1 VKVTSQLAFA
11 QVCIALY
18 LFRVKLAQCNP
29 TIHQPRIAG
38 VVMSQ
43 QLQRVQQVID
53 AWRQLDIEGVLECLT
68 DDIEY
73 HYLVGQRP
81 LVGKEWV
88 RRFLVKFGH
97 GQSDIKWRIA
107 NHASNGDLL
116 MIEGIDDYID
126 AGGNHIRTPYMG
138 VFEFRDG
145 KICRWRDYVD
155 PGLISM
161 AKAREPFPAW
171 LEELVA

>member
-1 VKVTSQLAFA
+1 M
-11 QVCIALY
+11 
-18 LFRVKLAQCNP
+18 NP
-29 TIHQPRIAG
+29 
-38 VVMSQ
+38 
-43 QLQRVQQVID
+43 QLQCVQQIID
-53 AWRQLDIEGVLECLT
+53 AWKQADIDGVLDCLT

-88 RRFLVKFGH
+88 KKFLNKFGH

-107 NHASNGDLL
+107 NHASNGNLL
-116 MIEGIDDYID
+116 MVEGIDDYLD
-126 AGGNHIRTPYMG
+126 AEGRRIRTPYMG

-155 PGLISM
+155 TSLITM
-161 AKAREPFPAW
+161 AKNREPFPEW
-171 LEELVA
+171 LEALVA

>member
-1 VKVTSQLAFA
+1 M
-11 QVCIALY
+11 
-18 LFRVKLAQCNP
+18 N
-29 TIHQPRIAG
+29 
-38 VVMSQ
+38 Q

-53 AWRQLDIEGVLECLT
+53 AWKQLDVDAVLECLT

-88 RRFLVKFGH
+88 RRFLEKFGD

-116 MIEGIDDYID
+116 MVEGIDDYID
-126 AGGNHIRTPYMG
+126 ADGNRIRTPYMG

-155 PGLISM
+155 TSLIQM
-161 AKAREPFPAW
+161 AKNGEAFPEW
-171 LEELVA
+171 LEKLVA